1 LFLGNQFPAEH
12 SLCEEVTVLPRQGM
26 EGTAVKKM
34 AHVEVLILM
43 ELKEKCVK
51 LFSLY

>member
-26 EGTAVKKM
+26 EGTAVKKNGT
-34 AHVEVLILM
+34 
-43 ELKEKCVK
+43 KEKTLQILK
-51 LFSLY
+51 LLKQSVQ